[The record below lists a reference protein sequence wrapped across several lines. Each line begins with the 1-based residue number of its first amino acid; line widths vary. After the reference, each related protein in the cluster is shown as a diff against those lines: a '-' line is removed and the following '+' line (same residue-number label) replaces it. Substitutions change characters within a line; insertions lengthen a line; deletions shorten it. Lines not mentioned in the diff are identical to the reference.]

1 MCADAN
7 GIMRPVCGSC
17 RRYSIGFALAYI
29 SGDSGKPV
37 KQGKLSKK
45 IQKTNEYALTELFVG
60 VYMAFNEGG
69 DAASGRLL
77 RPCSSASSDWQRC

>member
-1 MCADAN
+1 MISADAN
-7 GIMRPVCGSC
+7 GIIRPVCGSFWSC
-17 RRYSIGFALAYI
+17 AIGFASAYI
-29 SGDSGKPV
+29 SGRSGKPV

-45 IQKTNEYALTELFVG
+45 IQKMNEYALTVLVVG

-77 RPCSSASSDWQRC
+77 RPCSSSD